1 MIFTQSSDAVQ
12 GSFYDIWY
20 TVAMYMPRILAA
32 VIVFLIGWIVATILY
47 RIVVEVAKVLKIDDA
62 LKHAGLHEAAKEAGF
77 KLDAG
82 AFIATLIMW
91 FVALVFLV
99 ASLEILGLSV
109 VTVFLERV
117 ILLYLPQVIV
127 ASLIIILGAIIAEVV
142 RGLVSGSARA
152 AGAHSANF
160 AGSVAKWA
168 IWMFAIL
175 AALDQLQVATVF
187 IQTLFTGLV
196 IALSLAFG
204 LAFGLG
210 GKEATAR
217 AIEKIREEIKHD
229 MM

>member
-1 MIFTQSSDAVQ
+1 MIFTQSADAVQ

-20 TVAMYMPRILAA
+20 TVAIYMPRILAA

-47 RIVVEVAKVLKIDDA
+47 RIVVEVAKVLKIDEA
-62 LKHAGLHEAAKEAGF
+62 LKHAGLNEAAKEAGF

-82 AFIATLIMW
+82 AFIATLVMW

-127 ASLIIILGAIIAEVV
+127 ASLILVLGAIISEVV
-142 RGLVSGSARA
+142 RGLVTGSARA
-152 AGAHSANF
+152 AGARSANF

-168 IWMFAIL
+168 IWTFAVL

-196 IALSLAFG
+196 ISLSLAFG

-210 GKEATAR
+210 GKDAAAR
-217 AIEKIREEIKHD
+217 AIEKVREEIKHD

>member
-1 MIFTQSSDAVQ
+1 MIFTQSADAVQ

-47 RIVVEVAKVLKIDDA
+47 RIVVEVAKVLKVDEA
-62 LKHAGLHEAAKEAGF
+62 LKHAGLNEAAKEAGF

-82 AFIATLIMW
+82 AFIATLVMW

-127 ASLIIILGAIIAEVV
+127 ASLILILGAIIAEVV
-142 RGLVSGSARA
+142 RGLVTGSARA

-168 IWMFAIL
+168 IWTFAIL

-196 IALSLAFG
+196 ISLSLAFG

-210 GKEATAR
+210 GKDAAAR